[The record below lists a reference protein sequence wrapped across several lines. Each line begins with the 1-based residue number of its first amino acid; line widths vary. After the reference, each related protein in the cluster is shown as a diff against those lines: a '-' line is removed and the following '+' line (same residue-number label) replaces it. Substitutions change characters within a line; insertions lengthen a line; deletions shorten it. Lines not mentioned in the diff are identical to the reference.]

1 MSAPCPIP
9 FGQLQGG
16 QTEGSEH
23 FTFHWRRWE
32 GEKGDLSPACK
43 GGSENITFV
52 RPWRIYPGET
62 PLLLLKS
69 CKWVKEASP
78 LQQIHGKFIKLFLSS
93 LNYEP
98 GNGPPQHCILLWERG
113 KLKQGICSVLLK
125 GRRPQFSWARCFI
138 THAMLPCNNLKPHK
152 CQLWFHGTSRCRG
165 QLREGDP
172 KSTSEA
178 LVYSASIWTAYGF
191 PSLKWFP
198 HQHQIISFPWWGGGQ
213 SMWGEEETSVLDWNV
228 GGG

>member
-1 MSAPCPIP
+1 MVLFCQPLGLEATSGIYCSAAHYWRQYLCFLPVIQGNTFSGGHAECRVSTSVHIAILLMEPEPMSAPCPIP

-23 FTFHWRRWE
+23 FTFHWRRRE

-43 GGSENITFV
+43 AGSENITFV
-52 RPWRIYPGET
+52 RPWRIYPGQT

-78 LQQIHGKFIKLFLSS
+78 LQQIHGKFIKFFLSS

-125 GRRPQFSWARCFI
+125 GRRPPVFLS
-138 THAMLPCNNLKPHK
+138 
-152 CQLWFHGTSRCRG
+152 
-165 QLREGDP
+165 
-172 KSTSEA
+172 
-178 LVYSASIWTAYGF
+178 
-191 PSLKWFP
+191 
-198 HQHQIISFPWWGGGQ
+198 
-213 SMWGEEETSVLDWNV
+213 
-228 GGG
+228 